1 MTIATGFSYCVFD
14 FEINEHDDDNA
25 NTEEYYQG
33 GFLNTAWST
42 FTALTSSSYPSQFM
56 GLDIGRI
63 ERYALYF
70 VPVVVVGGFIILEG
84 SIGFINNAYSVSNNN
99 LMKALVINRE
109 GVMKDIFDI
118 LRHES
123 GVRLAEETVLSKLME
138 KMEKDGVTEADKM
151 PVSSTLSS
159 AASDSG
165 EKDNGQR
172 VSKRPSHKIQTLR
185 CLRGEWPQI

>member
-1 MTIATGFSYCVFD
+1 MALALVTVICIFVTIATGFSYCVFD

-56 GLDIGRI
+56 GPYRAYR
-63 ERYALYF
+63 EYALYF

-118 LRHES
+118 LSMSRAS
-123 GVRLAEETVLSKLME
+123 GWL
-138 KMEKDGVTEADKM
+138 
-151 PVSSTLSS
+151 
-159 AASDSG
+159 
-165 EKDNGQR
+165 
-172 VSKRPSHKIQTLR
+172 KRPCCRSLWRRWKKTV
-185 CLRGEWPQI
+185 